1 MPLLNYTTKVPAER
15 TVAEVMTIL
24 AQKGAL
30 EIITMYDAERQPCG
44 LKWRMETRHGPLAYA
59 LPVNVEAVFTIM
71 TEQRVM
77 ITNET
82 GRRDQARRTAW
93 RILKDWIQAQM
104 ALLETNMV
112 EMEEIFLPYML
123 SGEQTLYQALQA
135 NHFRALPSGAGSP
148 GSRRWR
154 YNRSQGRTGA
164 IERPFAARRHAT
176 SAPGLEQAAFQP
188 GAPPPPARAPGQNR
202 GGRPTPPGGPRGR
215 YRSHAA
221 GFLGPCPSATTT
233 PRPTT
238 ARFSP
243 RSA

>member
-59 LPVNVEAVFTIM
+59 LPLNVEAVFTIM

-77 ITNET
+77 ITNEA
-82 GRRDQARRTAW
+82 GRRAQARRTAW

-135 NHFRALPSGAGSP
+135 NHFRALPSGAG
-148 GSRRWR
+148 
-154 YNRSQGRTGA
+154 
-164 IERPFAARRHAT
+164 E
-176 SAPGLEQAAFQP
+176 P
-188 GAPPPPARAPGQNR
+188 GAPA
-202 GGRPTPPGGPRGR
+202 
-215 YRSHAA
+215 
-221 GFLGPCPSATTT
+221 LEV
-233 PRPTT
+233 
-238 ARFSP
+238 
-243 RSA
+243 

>member
-15 TVAEVMTIL
+15 TVGEVMNIL

-30 EIITMYDAERQPCG
+30 EIITMYDAEREPCG

-82 GRRDQARRTAW
+82 GRQDQARRTAW

-123 SGEQTLYQALQA
+123 SGEQTLYQALRA
-135 NHFRALPSGAGSP
+135 NHFRALPSGAG
-148 GSRRWR
+148 
-154 YNRSQGRTGA
+154 
-164 IERPFAARRHAT
+164 
-176 SAPGLEQAAFQP
+176 APALEV
-188 GAPPPPARAPGQNR
+188 
-202 GGRPTPPGGPRGR
+202 
-215 YRSHAA
+215 
-221 GFLGPCPSATTT
+221 
-233 PRPTT
+233 
-238 ARFSP
+238 
-243 RSA
+243 

>member
-15 TVAEVMTIL
+15 TVGEVMNIL

-30 EIITMYDAERQPCG
+30 EIIIVYDAERQPCG

-59 LPVNVEAVFTIM
+59 LPVNVEAVFNIM

-77 ITNET
+77 ITNPT

-112 EMEEIFLPYML
+112 EMEEIFLPYIL

-135 NHFRALPSGAGSP
+135 NHFRALPSGAGEPQWSI
-148 GSRRWR
+148 
-154 YNRSQGRTGA
+154 
-164 IERPFAARRHAT
+164 IE
-176 SAPGLEQAAFQP
+176 G
-188 GAPPPPARAPGQNR
+188 
-202 GGRPTPPGGPRGR
+202 
-215 YRSHAA
+215 
-221 GFLGPCPSATTT
+221 
-233 PRPTT
+233 
-238 ARFSP
+238 
-243 RSA
+243 